1 MRASINRYRR
11 FPTTVAALL
20 LAVSLTGCVDSS
32 SASGT
37 AGRDQA
43 TGSTAVVNPAVP
55 SPGAITEIYA
65 IPAPKPQD
73 DGSLYSRAA
82 GASGTDEFMA
92 QGTDV
97 MDIQAV
103 TSDAAATPIVQWHSS
118 ADAATILARPGQSTL
133 RLDAGLL
140 KAPLPSLNVASLAV
154 PLTSLE
160 SRGTRYVQMGD
171 VVVAAQNGA
180 VVAIYKLPELTPD
193 QTAGQFPPG
202 YKGVYTGTG
211 VGEVSALVPTSDG
224 DILAFSFTGRAAA
237 VTDLMTSR
245 TVPFAGYS
253 KLGAA
258 ARAPSGQFIVL
269 AWSALDESRSI
280 KVLSIDPHSLQPVVT
295 ADTGITPAGHLRDR
309 VLPGI
314 GHDAVIGIAH
324 GDEAAGVAL
333 DLWTVDG
340 NSLLRRPALPKDSG
354 LEIAPA
360 GSTSVYVYNGPAKNT
375 VGKLDLSTGSFTLD
389 IPELRAPA
397 GAYVVG
403 IMSS

>member
-1 MRASINRYRR
+1 
-11 FPTTVAALL
+11 
-20 LAVSLTGCVDSS
+20 
-32 SASGT
+32 
-37 AGRDQA
+37 
-43 TGSTAVVNPAVP
+43 
-55 SPGAITEIYA
+55 
-65 IPAPKPQD
+65 
-73 DGSLYSRAA
+73 
-82 GASGTDEFMA
+82 MA

-103 TSDAAATPIVQWHSS
+103 TPDAAVTPIVQWHESH
-118 ADAATILARPGQSTL
+118 AAATILARPGQSTL
-133 RLDAGLL
+133 RLDAALL
-140 KAPLPSLNVASLAV
+140 KAPLPSLNAASLAV

-160 SRGTRYVQMGD
+160 SRGTWYVQIGD

-211 VGEVSALVPTSDG
+211 VGAVSALVPTSDG
-224 DILAFSFTGRAAA
+224 DVLAFSYTGRAAA
-237 VTDLMTSR
+237 VTDLMTSK
-245 TVPFAGYS
+245 TVPLAGYS

-258 ARAPSGQFIVL
+258 ARAPLGQLIVL

-280 KVLSIDPHSLQPVVT
+280 KVLSIDPHTLQPIAT
-295 ADTGITPAGHLRDR
+295 ADTGITPAGHLRDC

-314 GHDAVIGIAH
+314 GHDAVIAIAH

-340 NSLLRRPALPKDSG
+340 NSVLRGPALPIDSG

-360 GSTSVYVYNGPAKNT
+360 GSASIYVYNGPAKNT
-375 VGKLDLSTGSFTLD
+375 VGKLDLSTGSLASD

-403 IMSS
+403 IMSN